1 MIFIDHTGHTFEMQ
15 SYSEK
20 PIGYEFETT
29 PYIFWMNTEYSNK
42 LSVNN
47 YYTIPIRFALDK
59 KVSEITINI
68 DSEVYKLSKISN
80 ISNNLEISEDDLV
93 SEISLSDIS
102 VLKNVMTD
110 KSVKHSDFNED
121 FNEDFSGEPDGTMA
135 LYTFYI
141 FGNTPEEGSWLTNV
155 LIDITFV
162 DNTKEW
168 CPITIGGAFV
178 NEIEQLQINARNI
191 GVRLP
196 KDILKAVY
204 QESFY
209 NDVFN
214 EHLYNIKLKEYLMNH
229 MILKGECGNYNSA
242 ISSLKWFGWG
252 DHIELSKLLQT
263 DNQFKDQFIHDYFD
277 INDDL
282 LESYKKFKNTTYI
295 ALTVYENTETGTTY
309 SVDDTKALWGEG
321 KPILED
327 LLNKTIEVSYDNTE
341 VTFVR
346 SYYDYAFS
354 ELASKLACLSYMY
367 KKYFLPVHLSVHA
380 ATVEHKVFANDI
392 KMLQVSSLS
401 STEKP
406 ILTCDRT
413 KDFKSIVEFDNESI
427 FYLYNRDDIYADD
440 NYNRFTTYSKEYCGS
455 SSNKYVY
462 PQNQIS
468 TEIPIHFKTIKD
480 DEVINGTYEC
490 VLLLKRNNELVYES
504 HFSFSQDYQD
514 YISFVIIPRIFGKKT
529 NKEFWEDSTFTI
541 DVLCNGTWYSKNFEI
556 RIPDFDLR
564 FGKLEYVYDYDTQK
578 QIRYME
584 NSYIDF
590 NAVIWEPDIV
600 TINDATFYDT
610 IREAYR
616 QGGIASFNTSF
627 NDSFRIYKHYSCI
640 FDYVNRSTDIIKIV
654 DNDKYLNRIWVY
666 DITYKEGGND
676 VRFIDT
682 KSFSHSDT
690 STTFE
695 FKDATMDLYRKF
707 FTDNGE
713 LTFDF
718 NTLFGNN
725 FDYDFYLMH
734 NNKKYYVVLISKD
747 TIDKAPIKE
756 TLNDIIEFNGYV
768 LKKFKSNDTFLINRM
783 QYVSTEISEN
793 KKWFKNNFT
802 SDDIIVSF
810 IDNIDMPF
818 NMTLGTKWEY
828 SKRSIGG
835 LDIEPVYSKT
845 NMGIMSVP
853 KESTQYVKGYYDVI
867 VNYSIDEYHSHTR
880 KTIGRILID

>member
-1 MIFIDHTGHTFEMQ
+1 MQ
-15 SYSEK
+15 
-20 PIGYEFETT
+20 
-29 PYIFWMNTEYSNK
+29 
-42 LSVNN
+42 V
-47 YYTIPIRFALDK
+47 
-59 KVSEITINI
+59 
-68 DSEVYKLSKISN
+68 
-80 ISNNLEISEDDLV
+80 
-93 SEISLSDIS
+93 
-102 VLKNVMTD
+102 
-110 KSVKHSDFNED
+110 
-121 FNEDFSGEPDGTMA
+121 
-135 LYTFYI
+135 
-141 FGNTPEEGSWLTNV
+141 
-155 LIDITFV
+155 
-162 DNTKEW
+162 
-168 CPITIGGAFV
+168 
-178 NEIEQLQINARNI
+178 
-191 GVRLP
+191 
-196 KDILKAVY
+196 
-204 QESFY
+204 
-209 NDVFN
+209 
-214 EHLYNIKLKEYLMNH
+214 
-229 MILKGECGNYNSA
+229 
-242 ISSLKWFGWG
+242 
-252 DHIELSKLLQT
+252 
-263 DNQFKDQFIHDYFD
+263 
-277 INDDL
+277 
-282 LESYKKFKNTTYI
+282 
-295 ALTVYENTETGTTY
+295 
-309 SVDDTKALWGEG
+309 
-321 KPILED
+321 
-327 LLNKTIEVSYDNTE
+327 
-341 VTFVR
+341 
-346 SYYDYAFS
+346 
-354 ELASKLACLSYMY
+354 
-367 KKYFLPVHLSVHA
+367 
-380 ATVEHKVFANDI
+380 
-392 KMLQVSSLS
+392 
-401 STEKP
+401 
-406 ILTCDRT
+406 
-413 KDFKSIVEFDNESI
+413 
-427 FYLYNRDDIYADD
+427 
-440 NYNRFTTYSKEYCGS
+440 
-455 SSNKYVY
+455 
-462 PQNQIS
+462 
-468 TEIPIHFKTIKD
+468 
-480 DEVINGTYEC
+480 
-490 VLLLKRNNELVYES
+490 
-504 HFSFSQDYQD
+504 
-514 YISFVIIPRIFGKKT
+514 
-529 NKEFWEDSTFTI
+529 
-541 DVLCNGTWYSKNFEI
+541 
-556 RIPDFDLR
+556 
-564 FGKLEYVYDYDTQK
+564 
-578 QIRYME
+578 
-584 NSYIDF
+584 SYIDF

-616 QGGIASFNTSF
+616 QGGIASFNKSF

-640 FDYVNRSTDIIKIV
+640 FDYVNRSTDLIKIV

-747 TIDKAPIKE
+747 TINKAPIKE

-793 KKWFKNNFT
+793 KKWFKNHFT